1 MRTPEWRACRAIP
14 NLLRLAEMRKEELH
28 MDNIKNS
35 PITDK
40 KAFLELSDIVKIY
53 GTTIANNHISL
64 KINKG
69 DVLGLVGANGA
80 GKSTLMRVVSG
91 VTTPDEGAMYFNGEA
106 IDCKSFSPTI
116 ASKMGIRVAYQELSL
131 CENLKVY
138 ENFVVELRH
147 LFKGSILW
155 RKQAAAI
162 AKEQLDKV
170 FPGNGID
177 VKKELG
183 DLSIAQQQMVEIA
196 RAFSDPDL
204 KLLILDEPTSSLPVE
219 QTRQLL
225 SYIGKKAAEGIT
237 FIYITHRL
245 FEIMEITNKVYVL
258 RNGEVVSDCDTRE
271 TSEDMLID
279 IMSGGVSAQK
289 VCREDVAAG
298 LSNAKI
304 NEKVYVTCD
313 NVTKGALKNVTC
325 TMNGGEVIGI
335 AGLEGNGQ
343 KDLLHAI
350 FELPMS
356 LRSKIRRNG
365 SIAYVTGDRKA
376 EGNFPL
382 WSIADNIAIT
392 SLMRKALFAVNSPKK
407 IVEQSSEWYNK
418 LKIKGESPKAE
429 IVSLSGGNQQK
440 VLIARAMIA
449 DADIIILDDPTRGV
463 DVETKRQLYE
473 VFLGAAAQGK
483 LIIWYSSDDSELDS
497 CTRVFVM
504 RYGTI
509 IETLKCGDISKDSII
524 AASFKAVD
532 NKKEKLD
539 KTKRRINL
547 PILTPVLAMLAI
559 YLACGLIQAKS
570 FTLFGI
576 ELLISGS
583 LPLILASISQSY
595 IIGFSHVNLSIG
607 NFMGFISVTAATVLY
622 GSPLLG
628 IFLILCGWII
638 YGLMGI
644 LIRRLNIPAVIVT
657 LGSSFVWFG
666 AALVLQTIPG
676 GQAPQLLIDIFNK
689 AYLGIPNVL
698 PILVLAA
705 VVATLIYRSKYGTVL
720 RGFGNR
726 EEAMVRSGWGKFA
739 AVFNVYMISGFFA
752 VLGGQSFT
760 ALTFSADASSM
771 DSYTLLTV
779 ASVVLGGGALSG
791 GRVSHVGAV
800 FGAITLSL
808 VTILLGFLHVSSD
821 FTAAVQGL
829 LLILIL
835 SLRLLRKGAK
845 E

>member
-1 MRTPEWRACRAIP
+1 MEKI
-14 NLLRLAEMRKEELH
+14 N
-28 MDNIKNS
+28 NS
-35 PITDK
+35 PISDGR
-40 KAFLELSDIVKIY
+40 AFLELSDIVKIY
-53 GTTIANNHISL
+53 GTTIANNNISL
-64 KINKG
+64 QINKG

-80 GKSTLMRVVSG
+80 GKSTLMRIVSG
-91 VTTPDEGAMYFNGEA
+91 VTTPDEGTMYFDGDA
-106 IDCKSFSPTI
+106 IDWKSFSPTT
-116 ASKMGIRVAYQELSL
+116 ASKKGIRVAYQELSL
-131 CENLKVY
+131 CDNLKVY
-138 ENFVVELRH
+138 ENFTVELSH
-147 LFKGSILW
+147 LFKGSLRW
-155 RKQAAAI
+155 RKQAAEM
-162 AKEQLDKV
+162 AKQQLDKV
-170 FPGNGID
+170 FPDNGID
-177 VKKELG
+177 VKKELA

-258 RNGEVVSDCDTRE
+258 RNGEVVSGCETHSTCEDT
-271 TSEDMLID
+271 LID
-279 IMSGGVSAQK
+279 NMSGGVRAQNVQQEEATAK
-289 VCREDVAAG
+289 RAK
-298 LSNAKI
+298 AKI
-304 NEKVYVTCD
+304 NEDVFVTCSD
-313 NVTKGALKNVTC
+313 VVKGALKGVTC
-325 TMNGGEVIGI
+325 TMHGGEVIGI

-350 FELPMS
+350 FELPLS
-356 LRSKIRRNG
+356 LRKKIQRKG

-407 IVEQSSEWYNK
+407 VVEQSSVWYNN
-418 LKIKGESPKAE
+418 LKIKGESPKAD

-440 VLIARAMIA
+440 VLIARALIA

-473 VFLGAAAQGK
+473 VFYEASVNGK

-497 CTRVFVM
+497 CSRVFVM

-509 IETLKCGDISKDSII
+509 VETLKHEDISKDSII
-524 AASFKAVD
+524 EASFKAVD
-532 NKKEKLD
+532 NKKQKLE
-539 KTKRRINL
+539 TSKRQMNL
-547 PILTPVLAMLAI
+547 SILTPVLAMLTI
-559 YLACGLIQAKS
+559 YVTCGLIQPTT
-570 FTLFGI
+570 FTLFGA

-583 LPLILASISQSY
+583 LPLILAAISQTY

-607 NFMGFISVTAATVLY
+607 NFMGLVSVLAATVLY
-622 GSPLLG
+622 ESPLLG
-628 IFLILCGWII
+628 ILLILVAWVA
-638 YGLMGI
+638 YGLMGL

-657 LGSSFVWFG
+657 LGFSFVWYG
-666 AALVLQTIPG
+666 AALVLQSIPG
-676 GQAPQLLIDIFNK
+676 GTAPALLVDIFNGT
-689 AYLGIPNVL
+689 YLGFPNVL
-698 PILVLAA
+698 VILVLATVAA
-705 VVATLIYRSKYGTVL
+705 VLVYRSKYGTVL

-726 EEAMVRSGWGKFA
+726 EESMIRSGWGKYA

-752 VLGGQSFT
+752 VLGGLSFT

-791 GRVSHVGAV
+791 GRVSHVGTV

-829 LLILIL
+829 LLIVIL

-845 E
+845 Q